1 MKLEFNEIAGKP
13 AGALETILER
23 CGPAIRRCFPF
34 LPRDSFQSGIAAV
47 FSITCEGA
55 LAGFFWD
62 QKPFG
67 RFRLYGDR
75 ETCLVVFPGLRGK
88 GIGGATLDFLNRQS
102 EQRFFVV
109 NQKNQPCLRL
119 LGSRAA
125 VIANEPS
132 YAVFKTCGDRKG
144 ITHPVAAIPG

>member
-1 MKLEFNEIAGKP
+1 M
-13 AGALETILER
+13 
-23 CGPAIRRCFPF
+23 
-34 LPRDSFQSGIAAV
+34 

-62 QKPFG
+62 QKPSG

-88 GIGGATLDFLNRQS
+88 GIGGGTLDFLNRQPA
-102 EQRFFVV
+102 ERFFVV
-109 NQKNQPCLRL
+109 NQKNQPSLRL

-144 ITHPVAAIPG
+144 ITHPVAAIPGSDPLILLPTVITCGGCELTSRF